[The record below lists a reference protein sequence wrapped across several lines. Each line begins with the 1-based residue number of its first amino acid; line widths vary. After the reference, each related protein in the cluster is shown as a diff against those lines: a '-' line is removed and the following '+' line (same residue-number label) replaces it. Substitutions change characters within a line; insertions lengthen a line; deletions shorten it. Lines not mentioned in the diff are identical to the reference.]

1 RNKAFKKEGTFKTN
15 AVNHVC
21 DQLMNIC
28 FFNKSESE
36 FAKKVSY
43 IAELFFTTYGLEYE
57 SIDSLDQLSDANHR
71 RPDLIMFYGTRED
84 YRILKEKSSST
95 CHLLFVS
102 QLINQVFEAHPPQ
115 VKILKQKGT
124 DYSIPILFALPGQ
137 EQESSYIVEEKS
149 GKRYP
154 GISIK
159 NNNGK
164 MEITSYVDFFA
175 SSFYLLT
182 LQEEKGTER
191 FFAKGSWREKEGLHQ
206 IPLVNHYF
214 KVLFDLICLVA
225 KEGRMPLL
233 WKSFWPSGTNMAVT
247 LTHDVDILAQ
257 WILYIIFRKW
267 TLLKKGNLKALAKM
281 ISKLPGYFFRKNKSS
296 YGVDLLLDEEKSRGY
311 NSTFF
316 FLAGKPSWKT
326 IIQSDITYSTEK
338 AEPAV
343 RKILSNQGEIGL
355 HGSRKSYLSQEV
367 MRSEKE
373 KIDGLLPQPSIGVRQ
388 HFLHLKQP
396 DTWRF
401 QSRIG
406 FFYDCSL
413 GYPDRSGFRSGFAF
427 PFQPFDTEGDEEI
440 PIWELNTNIMDQ
452 TYDKYDH
459 KNTGQI
465 KEEINQLFNQMESTG
480 GGLITLLW
488 HTNVLEEFGF
498 IGFLKLYAEILDEL
512 KKKEMF
518 VSNGENIVRFWTSRR
533 EVKLLEEKSEKN
545 IWQWEFQ
552 AGSPVEGLTFSMSR
566 PYEGKFRIKVKGV
579 KASVEINQ
587 SRALIT
593 FPRLEQNQNFK
604 IILTSEGA

>member
-1 RNKAFKKEGTFKTN
+1 
-15 AVNHVC
+15 
-21 DQLMNIC
+21 MNIC
-28 FFNKSESE
+28 FFNKSENR
-36 FAKKVSY
+36 FTKKVNY
-43 IAELFFTTYGLEYE
+43 IAELFFSTYGLEYD
-57 SIDSLDQLSDANHR
+57 IIYSLDQLTDEDYR
-71 RPDLIMFYGTRED
+71 RPDLIMFYGTQED
-84 YRILKEKSSST
+84 YQILKKQTPFT
-95 CHLLFVS
+95 CHLIFVS
-102 QLINQVFEAHPPQ
+102 QLINQVFETNPPQ

-124 DYSIPILFALPGQ
+124 DYSIPILFALPGT
-137 EQESSYIVEEKS
+137 EQESSYTVEEKS
-149 GKRYP
+149 GKQYA

-182 LQEEKGTER
+182 LQEEKGAER

-206 IPLVNHYF
+206 MPLVNHYF
-214 KVLFDLICLVA
+214 KILFDLICLVA

-233 WKSFWPSGTNMAVT
+233 WKSFWPSGANMAVA

-257 WILYIIFRKW
+257 WCLYIIFRKW
-267 TLLKKGNLKALAKM
+267 TLLKKGDFKALMKM
-281 ISKLPGYFFRKNKSS
+281 ISKLPGFFFRKNKSS
-296 YGVDLLLDEEKSRGY
+296 YGVDLLLDEEKSRGF

-326 IIQSDITYSTEK
+326 IIQSDITYSMKK
-338 AEPAV
+338 AESPV
-343 RKILSNQGEIGL
+343 RKILSNNGEIGL
-355 HGSRKSYLSQEV
+355 HGSRKSYLSQEG
-367 MRSEKE
+367 MRLEKE
-373 KIDGLLPQPSIGVRQ
+373 NIDRFLPHPSMGVRQ

-401 QSRIG
+401 QNRIG
-406 FFYDCSL
+406 FIYDCSL

-427 PFQPFDTEGDEEI
+427 PFKPFDMERDEEV
-440 PIWELNTNIMDQ
+440 PIWELNTNVMDQ
-452 TYDKYDH
+452 TYDKYDP
-459 KNTGQI
+459 KNIEQI
-465 KEEINQLFNQMESTG
+465 KKEIYHLFKQVESTG

-498 IGFLKLYAEILDEL
+498 TGFLKLYAEVLDEL
-512 KKKEMF
+512 KREKTF
-518 VSNGENIVRFWTSRR
+518 VSTGENIASFWKARR
-533 EVKLLEEKSEKN
+533 EVRIKEVKAEKN
-545 IWQWEFQ
+545 LWQWEFQ

-566 PYEGKFRIKVKGV
+566 PYEGKFRIKVEGV